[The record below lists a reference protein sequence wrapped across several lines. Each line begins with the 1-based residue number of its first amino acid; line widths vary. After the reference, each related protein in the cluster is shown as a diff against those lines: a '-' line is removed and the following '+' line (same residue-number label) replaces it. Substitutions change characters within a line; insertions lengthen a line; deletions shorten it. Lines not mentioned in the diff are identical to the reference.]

1 MAGAERVGA
10 GALTSTPLNIVIVA
24 GYPAVRAGLRA
35 LLAGQPDFEVS
46 ATWSDDDWDDAATPD
61 LLLLDVES
69 DGGELP
75 AQLSERFPDAALL
88 LLLDAPADYAGASGG
103 QTLAALLKDA
113 TQEELLAA
121 VRAVAQGLI
130 ALDPAIA
137 ALLSPAAGPLA
148 RPELDGEERL
158 TEREGQVLELLALGL
173 PNKTIAMELGI
184 SEHTAKFH
192 VGSIM
197 AKLGAASRT
206 EAVALAARR
215 GLLVL

>member
-1 MAGAERVGA
+1 VDGAEQSAAAGAAIDV
-10 GALTSTPLNIVIVA
+10 VIVA

-35 LLAGQPDFEVS
+35 LLAGQPDLTVS
-46 ATWSDDDWDDAATPD
+46 AAWADDEWDDEAAPD
-61 LLLLDVES
+61 VLLIDVEP
-69 DGGELP
+69 GGAELP
-75 AQLSERFPDAALL
+75 GQLAERFPDAAQTLL
-88 LLLDAPADYAGASGG
+88 LETPADYAAASGG
-103 QTLAALLKDA
+103 QPVAALLKDA
-113 TQEELLAA
+113 SQDELLAA
-121 VRAVAQGLI
+121 LRAVAHGLV

-137 ALLSPAAGPLA
+137 AQLAPQANPLA
-148 RPELDGEERL
+148 RPEPEGDERL
-158 TEREGQVLELLALGL
+158 TEREAQVLELLALGL

>member
-10 GALTSTPLNIVIVA
+10 TAQPIGVIIVA

-35 LLAGQPDFEVS
+35 LLAGQPDIDIR
-46 ATWSDDDWDDAATPD
+46 ATWAADDDWDAAATPD
-61 LLLLDVES
+61 VLLIDVEP
-69 DGGELP
+69 GGAVLP
-75 AQLSERFPDAALL
+75 SLLSERFPDTAQM
-88 LLLDAPADYAGASGG
+88 LLLDAPADYAVASGG
-103 QTLAALLKDA
+103 QPVAALLKDA
-113 TQEELLAA
+113 SQDELLAA
-121 VRAVAQGLI
+121 VRAVAQGLV

-137 ALLSPAAGPLA
+137 ALLTPQASPLV
-148 RPELDGEERL
+148 RPEPDGDERL
-158 TEREGQVLELLALGL
+158 TEREAQVLELLALGL
-173 PNKTIAMELGI
+173 PNKSIAMELGI